1 MELSQKKALL
11 HIHIKNHWKNNTM
24 PTDLK
29 IGIIGGSGMEDIC
42 GICNGNG
49 SSCNFGCTYYAAEN
63 YDSNATINDGSCI
76 IWGCT
81 DVYSDN
87 YSASA
92 TQDDGSCNTMA
103 IDKNLLP
110 QNFSLNSY
118 PNPFNPVVRVSF
130 AIPEMGLVSVNVFDI
145 RGRELAVLSNQNYQP
160 GYYSANWDAS
170 AYSSGVYFISLKT
183 NDTTI
188 TQKVLLLK

>member
-1 MELSQKKALL
+1 M
-11 HIHIKNHWKNNTM
+11 
-24 PTDLK
+24 
-29 IGIIGGSGMEDIC
+29 
-42 GICNGNG
+42 
-49 SSCNFGCTYYAAEN
+49 
-63 YDSNATINDGSCI
+63 
-76 IWGCT
+76 GCT

-110 QNFSLNSY
+110 KFFSLNSY

-130 AIPEMGLVSVNVFDI
+130 AFPEMGLASVKVFDI
-145 RGRELAVLSNQNYQP
+145 RGRELTVLSNQNYQP
-160 GYYSANWDAS
+160 GYYFANWDAS
-170 AYSSGVYFISLKT
+170 AYSSGVYFISLKA
-183 NDTTI
+183 NGTTI